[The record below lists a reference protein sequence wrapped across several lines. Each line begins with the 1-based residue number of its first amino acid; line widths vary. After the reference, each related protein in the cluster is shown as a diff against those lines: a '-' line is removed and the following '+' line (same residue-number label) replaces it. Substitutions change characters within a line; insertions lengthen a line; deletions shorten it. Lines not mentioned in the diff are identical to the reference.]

1 MESNLS
7 QGISEHK
14 EAYGQRRGKVASL
27 TNSEPPTLNSQKVAD
42 HSHAEQPANTGSGPW
57 LERRYYIDLGRPR
70 LSPTQLMAQVQADLP
85 HFSPELLADFEKE
98 AGDPTGPLRVDDEFR
113 IKILGPWNGSVRV
126 TEVGSTFFEFITL
139 EGHPEAGR
147 IHFEAHY
154 LDERPGEL
162 RFEIRSRAR
171 SRDGLVAFA
180 YDTIGGGLL
189 VQEATWVAFCQRV
202 AAISGGQALG
212 TVVVETVR
220 HTAEGSTDQRHS

>member
-1 MESNLS
+1 M
-7 QGISEHK
+7 
-14 EAYGQRRGKVASL
+14 
-27 TNSEPPTLNSQKVAD
+27 AD
-42 HSHAEQPANTGSGPW
+42 LSHAEQPANTGSGPW
-57 LERRYYIDLGRPR
+57 LERRYYIDLERPR
-70 LSPTQLMAQVQADLP
+70 LSPTQLMTQVQADLP
-85 HFSPELLADFEKE
+85 HFSPELLADFKKE
-98 AGDPTGPLRVDDEFR
+98 EGAENAPLRVGDEFR

-126 TEVGSTFFEFITL
+126 TDVGPTSFEFITL

-147 IHFEAHY
+147 IRFEAHY

-202 AAISGGQALG
+202 AAASGGQALG
-212 TVVVETVR
+212 AVVVDTMR
-220 HTAEGSTDQRHS
+220 RTPDGTTDHQHRS